1 MAPAELEKRMLRF
14 ISQEA
19 NVLVSTTII
28 ENGIDIPL
36 VNTLIVQR
44 ADHFGLAQLY
54 QLRGRV
60 GRSSRQAYA
69 YFLVP
74 PASSLTPMARRRLDA
89 LKEFSQLGSGFR
101 LAMKDLEIRGA
112 GHLFGEQQSGVMEAV
127 GYDYFIHMLEG
138 AIKEIRGESPPQAKV
153 EIHLRVDNRIPE
165 TYVPQANLR
174 LDFYK
179 RVSAAA
185 RLEDLDALAEEIA
198 DRFGPPP
205 ASVRGLLD
213 YGRIRWLAQA
223 LGAQSVDRV
232 GSRLVIRFRP
242 DAGVALERMS
252 AVLRERR
259 GRLSPDGVLDVPL
272 PGQADAALLRET
284 IGVLK
289 ALYET

>member
-1 MAPAELEKRMLRF
+1 MLGFVEQRF
-14 ISQEA
+14 

-74 PASSLTPMARRRLDA
+74 PSTDLTPTARRRLDA

-138 AIKEIRGESPPQAKV
+138 AIQELRGEARPESKV
-153 EIHLRVDNRIPE
+153 EIHLRADNRIPE

-174 LDFYK
+174 LDLYK
-179 RVSAAA
+179 RVSSASS
-185 RLEDLDALAEEIA
+185 LEDLDAAAEEIT
-198 DRFGPPP
+198 DRFGPLPVG
-205 ASVRGLLD
+205 VRNLMA
-213 YGRIRWLAQA
+213 YGRILFLAKA
-223 LGAQSVDRV
+223 LRVASVDRV
-232 GSRLVIRFRP
+232 ESRLVLRFLPESGFKLDRMT
-242 DAGVALERMS
+242 ALI
-252 AVLRERR
+252 RERR
-259 GRLSPDGVLDVPL
+259 GRLSPEGVLDVPL
-272 PGQADAALLRET
+272 PSRSDGEFLTET
-284 IGVLK
+284 IAVLK
-289 ALYET
+289 AL